1 MTTKSDFKNFA
12 VFTVDIS
19 SVEQKTSK
27 EGQPYALAFATLP
40 MNKGD
45 PMPMRIVALNSIAAF
60 DRRRSV
66 HPGWGPRLRRKRRAR
81 HARVLPDQG
90 RTRPQRW

>member
-27 EGQPYALAFATLP
+27 EGQPYVLAFGTLP

-45 PMPMRIVALNSIAAF
+45 PMPMRIVALEQHRHL
-60 DRRRSV
+60 DHRRSV
-66 HPGWGPRLRRKRRAR
+66 HPGWAPGLRRKRRAR

-90 RTRPQRW
+90 RTCPQRW